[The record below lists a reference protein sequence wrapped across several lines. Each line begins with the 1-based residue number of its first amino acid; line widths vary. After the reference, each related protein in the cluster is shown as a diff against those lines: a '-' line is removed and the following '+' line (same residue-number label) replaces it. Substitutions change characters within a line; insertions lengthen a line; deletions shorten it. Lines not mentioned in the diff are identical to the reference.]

1 MFWFADTLT
10 YPRAKFL
17 RHKDR
22 ACNAHQYPKLTY
34 PEVYIL
40 DGGYSSFFQDHKYR
54 CYPQSYVEMADK
66 EHANACERGL
76 GRIKQQRA
84 KLSRAQTF
92 AFGQHGQQDDSP
104 TAASRHSTCLM
115 SGMDIAADQG
125 SISRRMQSRRLVS
138 F

>member
-1 MFWFADTLT
+1 MLT
-10 YPRAKFL
+10 QFRAKFL

-40 DGGYSSFFQDHKYR
+40 DGGYSSFFMDHKLR
-54 CYPQSYVEMADK
+54 CYPQNYVEMGAQ

-92 AFGQHGQQDDSP
+92 AFGQYEQQVDDSP
-104 TAASRHSTCLM
+104 TATSRQSSSLM
-115 SGMDIAADQG
+115 AGIDMAVDAET
-125 SISRRMQSRRLVS
+125 ISRRMQSRRMVS